1 MNIFFP
7 VTSIIKRK
15 EIFVLFLCLLVGF
28 VLRFY
33 TFDKKSL
40 WMDEIYTFN
49 DSRDDLKGQLK
60 FYSDN
65 PTFLHPP
72 LFFILTHQF
81 YPFTKPER
89 DLRIIP
95 LIFGTLSIPMIFFL
109 SRLFSTDIALPCT
122 FSLTFMAYHISLSQ
136 DGRSYSMLMF
146 FGMVSLY
153 FFMKHLITS
162 RRGYL
167 LLVALIFAILF
178 HTSYSTIPFIA
189 LSQILWFYQGVEKSS
204 GKSRISSF
212 LILNSLILLLFI
224 PWLLFVFFHY
234 TGQPMMDP
242 LHTES
247 PGSFWTIMYG
257 VIHDWVPQFPLM
269 IASVILLIL
278 FPIFSKYRKN
288 AIILLA
294 VFVLPIGGLYLY
306 CKLLNITHFVTSR
319 YFVNFLPLFFI
330 SIYLSLNTIEFKFGK
345 LKTFMRLKFLFVILF
360 IASNLVILP
369 LYYRSGKQDIR
380 GLVTYLKGQLREGDK
395 IFVGNEG
402 HIPGML
408 HYFGVY
414 PEKRHYVIPYWKD
427 SEKKIGFRKS
437 FIYRNRIFT
446 IYHSKTC
453 CTQYVED
460 GSRVWIVVEKLSAK
474 EIKKNSPCVLK
485 GYFDGSFLNLT
496 RFPTD
501 ASIFLFLWDPLSPG
515 EKGIDLPIE

>member
-7 VTSIIKRK
+7 IIKRK
-15 EIFVLFLCLLVGF
+15 EIFILFLCLLIGF
-28 VLRFY
+28 ALRFY

-49 DSRDDLKGQLK
+49 DSRDNFKGQLK
-60 FYSDN
+60 FYAKN

-109 SRLFSTDIALPCT
+109 SRLFSNEIALPCT
-122 FSLTFMAYHISLSQ
+122 LSLTFMAYHISLSQ
-136 DGRSYSMLMF
+136 DGRSYSLIMF
-146 FGMVSLY
+146 LGMVSLY
-153 FFMKHLITS
+153 FFMKFLKTS
-162 RRGYL
+162 KKIYL
-167 LLVALIFAILF
+167 PFIAIFFTILF
-178 HTSYSTIPFIA
+178 LTSYSSIPFIM
-189 LSQILWFYQGVEKSS
+189 LSQILWFYRENEDVKMP
-204 GKSRISSF
+204 KFSSF
-212 LILNSLILLLFI
+212 LTLIGLICLFCI
-224 PWLLFVFFHY
+224 PWIIFLALNY
-234 TGQPMMDP
+234 RGQSIMDP

-257 VIHDWVPQFPLM
+257 VIHDWVPHFPLM

-278 FPIFSKYRKN
+278 FPIFSKNRKN

-294 VFVLPIGGLYLY
+294 AFVLPIGGLYLY

-319 YFVNFLPLFFI
+319 YFINFLPLFFI

-345 LKTFMRLKFLFVILF
+345 LKRFMRLKLLFVILF

-369 LYYRSGKQDIR
+369 LYYHSGKQDFR
-380 GLVTYLKGQLREGDK
+380 GLVTYLKGQLRDGDK

-414 PEKRHYVIPYWKD
+414 PEKRHYVVPFWKD
-427 SEKKIGFRKS
+427 SEKKMGFRKS
-437 FIYRNRIFT
+437 FIYRNKIFT

-453 CTQYVED
+453 CTQYVAD
-460 GSRVWIVVEKLSAK
+460 GSRLWIVVGKLSAK
-474 EIKKNSPCVLK
+474 EIKKDSPCVLK
-485 GYFDGSFLNLT
+485 GYFDGSFLNFT

-501 ASIFLFLWDPLSPG
+501 ASMYLFLWDPLSPN
-515 EKGIDLPIE
+515 EEGIEMPIE